1 MTIVSS
7 KEFATHQ
14 DKYYDLAVNEDV
26 FIERGDN
33 KYHLMYTTIEE
44 PNEYDRVLEPDADFY
59 RALSADEFRKRL
71 IESIEK
77 IDEIYAK
84 KCK

>member
-33 KYHLMYTTIEE
+33 KYHLMYKTVEE
-44 PNEYDRVLEPDADFY
+44 SNEYDRVLEPDADFY
-59 RALSADEFRKRL
+59 RAITKDELLKG
-71 IESIEK
+71 IYED
-77 IDEIYAK
+77 IDIFFANK
-84 KCK
+84 